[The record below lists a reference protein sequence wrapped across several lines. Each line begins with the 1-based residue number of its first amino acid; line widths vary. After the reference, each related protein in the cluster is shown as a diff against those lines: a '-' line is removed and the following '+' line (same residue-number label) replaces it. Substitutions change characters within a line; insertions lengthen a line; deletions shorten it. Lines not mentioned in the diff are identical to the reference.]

1 MNKPRLA
8 SILVTVM
15 SVLVLSLAL
24 MAPSAAYAAGGGQIS
39 GLAFYPDPYPGVC
52 NQLES
57 LGASYVVRM
66 TGDLQGCHYSFVD
79 TSVCTPGGAY
89 VETGHEIFIG
99 DGDGSDTFQTTY
111 RFTAKY
117 HDCAHAAGEIAG
129 RCQHPIIEGTGTGKF
144 AGVSGRLDLR
154 DDVVAGNFPYR
165 GHLQY

>member
-1 MNKPRLA
+1 MTSCATIDGLAQNSVLMPIAEVKMNKPRLA

-79 TSVCTPGGAY
+79 TSVCTPGGA
-89 VETGHEIFIG
+89 
-99 DGDGSDTFQTTY
+99 
-111 RFTAKY
+111 
-117 HDCAHAAGEIAG
+117 
-129 RCQHPIIEGTGTGKF
+129 
-144 AGVSGRLDLR
+144 
-154 DDVVAGNFPYR
+154 
-165 GHLQY
+165 